1 MINAR
6 ALAGWSAACLVVA
19 LVATNP
25 VYRALVLAAGLAVV
39 LAGAGL
45 AASRRLLFGVGVAA
59 FLATLFSFSF
69 SHLGTDVLFR
79 LPDGVP
85 GLGGPFTLEALAFG
99 ATAGLTLSAAV
110 LSVAP
115 LGLLLEPHQVVDA
128 LPPGLSRTGAALAA
142 SLNLVPSVARGF
154 TAVADAQRMRG
165 WRPGGPRSWAE
176 IVVPVVLT
184 SIEDSIQLAEAMEA
198 RGFGSGPR
206 THFRPPSWSR
216 ADTLVA
222 LTALAAAT
230 LFLAARLAGWAGD
243 WYAYPALRLPDL
255 NAVPAAACLLLFAPV
270 LAWRWR
276 ASRA

>member
-39 LAGAGL
+39 LAGAEL
-45 AASRRLLFGVGVAA
+45 AASRRLLLGVGVAA

-69 SHLGTDVLFR
+69 SHLGADVLFR

-85 GLGGPFTLEALAFG
+85 GPGGPFTLEALAFG

-128 LPPGLSRTGAALAA
+128 FGPSYGFLTGAFSLLVSAVATGGVGPWVPYQMLAAGWVGAAAGLAGLWRAGRAGRAELMALA
-142 SLNLVPSVARGF
+142 
-154 TAVADAQRMRG
+154 
-165 WRPGGPRSWAE
+165 
-176 IVVPVVLT
+176 VVGALM
-184 SIEDSIQLAEAMEA
+184 DIQ
-198 RGFGSGPR
+198 G
-206 THFRPPSWSR
+206 
-216 ADTLVA
+216 
-222 LTALAAAT
+222 
-230 LFLAARLAGWAGD
+230 
-243 WYAYPALRLPDL
+243 
-255 NAVPAAACLLLFAPV
+255 
-270 LAWRWR
+270 
-276 ASRA
+276 